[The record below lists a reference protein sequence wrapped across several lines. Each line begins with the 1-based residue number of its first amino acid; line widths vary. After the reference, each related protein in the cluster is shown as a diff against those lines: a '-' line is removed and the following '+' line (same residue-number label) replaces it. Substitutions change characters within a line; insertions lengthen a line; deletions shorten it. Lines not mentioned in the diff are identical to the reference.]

1 MSFTACSGCGF
12 PKKTTRLINKVAA
25 LIWISFFSLTK
36 LSVKMHQ
43 INIQLMFFFL
53 SVDNCQEGT
62 LCFWIMK
69 CPDCQFPLGRAKRAA
84 TPRSLLFRGL
94 GLLLLL
100 LIVEGRSSRDL
111 GFGLESYQ
119 IRSLFF
125 FFLGSWFFRLVLKA
139 FLRNIMDICIRIL
152 VLFLLFSL
160 HLQISILTN
169 LW

>member
-1 MSFTACSGCGF
+1 
-12 PKKTTRLINKVAA
+12 
-25 LIWISFFSLTK
+25 
-36 LSVKMHQ
+36 
-43 INIQLMFFFL
+43 
-53 SVDNCQEGT
+53 
-62 LCFWIMK
+62 MK
-69 CPDCQFPLGRAKRAA
+69 CPDCQFPLGRAKRAV

-125 FFLGSWFFRLVLKA
+125 FFLGSWFFHLVLKA